1 MNIDVRARDTR
12 ETKIAKL
19 LGAINESK
27 GMTFKYIVDNSPPPL
42 FKEERG
48 LTFPE
53 ESKEPK
59 THFRDKEHM
68 EEHTLEIIETTSPLN
83 EAMLLAFEANRY

>member
-27 GMTFKYIVDNSPPPL
+27 GMTFKYIVDNSPPPV
-42 FKEERG
+42 FKEE
-48 LTFPE
+48 LI
-53 ESKEPK
+53 EPK
-59 THFRDKEHM
+59 THFRDKKHM
-68 EEHTLEIIETTSPLN
+68 EEHTLEKIETTPSLN